1 MKHGTFNDG
10 WNVVQ
15 IFISCHLVT
24 LCLMIYKN
32 QNYSFVFD
40 VLLLLQLKSIFYTTS
55 SNMNL
60 LNL

>member
-32 QNYSFVFD
+32 QIYSFVFD